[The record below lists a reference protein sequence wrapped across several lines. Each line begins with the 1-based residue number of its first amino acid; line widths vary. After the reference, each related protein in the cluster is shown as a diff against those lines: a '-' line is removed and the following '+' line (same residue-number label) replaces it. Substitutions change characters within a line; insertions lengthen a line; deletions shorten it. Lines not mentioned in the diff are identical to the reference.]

1 MTKIWK
7 KPYLRLNRRKISTFL
22 DKKHKNSSTKEPPS
36 RGLTNLC
43 FRPSAVHATNR
54 KNQTFST
61 PKFCYKGRRQ
71 NTLNKLVTKF
81 STLPLWRPP
90 QPEFSPL
97 TATNKNHSKLS
108 RPSVKIHQNKKFILE
123 EYSTIFHSTIV
134 KSKSIPQLWIFL
146 VQMEVLFDFDYWIHM
161 YIHMYNTDV
170 HTCIACWYVYIVY
183 KCIHN

>member
-7 KPYLRLNRRKISTFL
+7 KRYLRLNRRKISTFL
-22 DKKHKNSSTKEPPS
+22 DEKYKKFFDKKDPP

-43 FRPSAVHATNR
+43 FRHIAVHATNR

-81 STLPLWRPP
+81 STPPPLTTP

-97 TATNKNHSKLS
+97 TATNKNNSKLS
-108 RPSVKIHQNKKFILE
+108 RPSVKTHQNKNSFWKNILPYFIPPL
-123 EYSTIFHSTIV
+123 
-134 KSKSIPQLWIFL
+134 
-146 VQMEVLFDFDYWIHM
+146 
-161 YIHMYNTDV
+161 
-170 HTCIACWYVYIVY
+170 
-183 KCIHN
+183 

>member
-7 KPYLRLNRRKISTFL
+7 KTVFKTQSTKNFDFFGRKIE
-22 DKKHKNSSTKEPPS
+22 KNSSTKKPP

-43 FRPSAVHATNR
+43 FRHIAVHATNR

-81 STLPLWRPP
+81 STLPPPTTP

-97 TATNKNHSKLS
+97 TATNKNNSKLS
-108 RPSVKIHQNKKFILE
+108 RPSVKTHQNKNSFWENILPYFIPPL
-123 EYSTIFHSTIV
+123 
-134 KSKSIPQLWIFL
+134 
-146 VQMEVLFDFDYWIHM
+146 
-161 YIHMYNTDV
+161 
-170 HTCIACWYVYIVY
+170 
-183 KCIHN
+183 